1 MTGKRILAVHRY
13 FYPDTAPY
21 ATILKSIVEKWIGQ
35 GHQVE
40 VLSSKPSYGTLLN
53 DNLKGDISGYT
64 VTRLNLKAERK
75 KPLTR
80 LLNAIKLCAALSKKV
95 LFSKKYDVVMI
106 STVPPV
112 IGAWVAAVCC
122 KLRGT
127 RFIYHVMDVHPEI
140 GAISGEFKKPIVFKL
155 LSAMDSFSCRVAT
168 PVVVLSNDMKASIEK
183 RGVDGVEVIP
193 NFEIGVAANESSLPY
208 KPKKESVSVLFAGNM
223 GRFQGLD
230 KLILGLAEC
239 ETDVKKHI
247 ELIFMGEGTEKEKLI
262 SIASEKELD
271 ESVTFLE
278 PQPIEVAKRMMQAS
292 DFGFVSLV
300 GDIYRYAYPSKV
312 STYLAQGLPVWAHVE
327 ANSELARNI
336 QRNGIGV
343 VSDSRREE
351 SLQEGFKKLLSL
363 ASDSEISR
371 DSVREYSEKELSKS
385 KILAGWAELIDK
397 D

>member
-1 MTGKRILAVHRY
+1 MTGKRALAVHRY

-21 ATILKSIVEKWIGQ
+21 ATILKNIVEKWAEQ

-53 DNLKGDISGYT
+53 NNQNADISGYT
-64 VTRLNLKAERK
+64 VTRLNLKPERK

-80 LLNAIKLCAALSKKV
+80 LLNAIKLCAFLSKKI

-127 RFIYHVMDVHPEI
+127 RFVYHVMDVHPEI
-140 GAISGEFKKPIVFKL
+140 GAISGEFKRPIVFKI
-155 LSAMDSFSCRVAT
+155 LSAMDRFSCRIAN
-168 PVVVLSNDMKASIEK
+168 PVVVLSNDMRMSIKK
-183 RGVDGVEVIP
+183 RGVRDVEVIP
-193 NFEIGVAANESSLPY
+193 NFEIGTAVNEDPLPY
-208 KPKKESVSVLFAGNM
+208 KPKKDSVSILFAGNM

-230 KLILGLAEC
+230 KLLLGLAEC
-239 ETDVKKHI
+239 EADIKKRV

-262 SIASEKELD
+262 SLASEKKLN
-271 ESVTFLE
+271 ESVVFLE
-278 PQPIEVAKRMMQAS
+278 PKPVEVAKQMMQVA

-300 GDIYRYAYPSKV
+300 SDIYRYAYPSKV

-327 ANSELARNI
+327 ANSELARSI
-336 QRNGIGV
+336 QRNGIGI
-343 VSDSRREE
+343 VSDSRQEE

-363 ASDSEISR
+363 APGSEISR
-371 DSVREYSEKELSKS
+371 HSVREYSEKELSKS
-385 KILAGWAELIDK
+385 KILVGWAELIDK